1 MSKKEA
7 DRLYQLVED
16 ICAKGRMTR
25 LEVAEYLGVSERTLY
40 RWVMGDARFPRMAF
54 IALELLLPTE

>member
-16 ICAKGRMTR
+16 ICAEGRMTR